1 MFHVT
6 SIDISNTLYTS
17 FTHSQEYYSCEQDKC
32 WLNDI
37 SQINIIHVDRTMTKW
52 PLPGLLFWT
61 GIGLETQIL
70 KWCLRK
76 SLFSVT
82 DMEEEPQNS
91 DFKLPGLSRTG
102 NTKLVLFKSSQNFRH
117 WAVIQYDLQCLKDKQ
132 TSWLTL
138 ILQDFCTYQGTESTY
153 HKTKQR
159 LQKKTK
165 KKVCNVSKFNHTT
178 IMQAVSIFSS
188 RGFLRVFRTLAVLQP
203 YTVPSVKPLKL

>member
-1 MFHVT
+1 MTPSRVIILDWNWVRNKFWSDAYGSHYSQSQT
-6 SIDISNTLYTS
+6 WRRNPRIQIS
-17 FTHSQEYYSCEQDKC
+17 SCQA
-32 WLNDI
+32 
-37 SQINIIHVDRTMTKW
+37 
-52 PLPGLLFWT
+52 
-61 GIGLETQIL
+61 
-70 KWCLRK
+70 
-76 SLFSVT
+76 
-82 DMEEEPQNS
+82 
-91 DFKLPGLSRTG
+91 LSRTG